1 VSVPSHSLRHA
12 VNISA
17 DHAKVHSALT
27 TLDGLKNWTMA
38 EVSGAG
44 GVGGK
49 WSLKY
54 PGGPTFVWE
63 VTAADDHKVA
73 WKCVQ
78 GPGDSAG
85 TTVTFDLGKTQQ
97 GRVHLTFDHAGWP
110 HQEGN
115 FAKCNSLW
123 GMMMHH
129 LKGYVEKGKVAP
141 AYS

>member
-1 VSVPSHSLRHA
+1 MKFPGCPTLRR
-12 VNISA
+12 
-17 DHAKVHSALT
+17 
-27 TLDGLKNWTMA
+27 G
-38 EVSGAG
+38 
-44 GVGGK
+44 
-49 WSLKY
+49 
-54 PGGPTFVWE
+54 
-63 VTAADDHKVA
+63 VTAAGDHKCA
-73 WKCVQ
+73 WKCAR
-78 GPGDSAG
+78 GPGDSAR
-85 TTVTFDLGKTQQ
+85 TTVTFALGKNQQ

>member
-1 VSVPSHSLRHA
+1 MSVSNHSLRHA
-12 VNISA
+12 VNIAA
-17 DHAKVHSALT
+17 DHGKVHSALT
-27 TLDGLKNWTMA
+27 TLEGLKAWTMA
-38 EVSGAG
+38 DVSGGG
-44 GVGGK
+44 GVGAK

-54 PGGPTFVWE
+54 AGGPTFVWE
-63 VTAADDHKVA
+63 IAAHADHRIA
-73 WKCVQ
+73 WKCIE
-78 GPGDSAG
+78 GPGESKG
-85 TTVTFDLGKTQQ
+85 TTVTFNLGKTPH
-97 GRVHLTFDHAGWP
+97 GRVHLSFDHAGWP